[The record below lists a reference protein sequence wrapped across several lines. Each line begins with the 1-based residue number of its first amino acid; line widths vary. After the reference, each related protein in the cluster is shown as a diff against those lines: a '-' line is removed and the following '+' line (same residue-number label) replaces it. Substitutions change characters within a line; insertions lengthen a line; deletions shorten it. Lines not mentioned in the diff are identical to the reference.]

1 MLFYKIRIL
10 EEISNIGNIQKEEK
24 NSTVVQ

>member
-1 MLFYKIRIL
+1 MLFYEIRIL